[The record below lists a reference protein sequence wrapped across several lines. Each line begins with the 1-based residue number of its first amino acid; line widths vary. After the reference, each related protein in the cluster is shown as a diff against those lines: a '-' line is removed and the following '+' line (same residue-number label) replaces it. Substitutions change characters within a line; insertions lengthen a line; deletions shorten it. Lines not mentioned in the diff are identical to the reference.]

1 MDSFAGNEPREFI
14 PFYLGIDANGQ
25 PVQES
30 TENNGIENEPG
41 AANSQTAQETSS
53 TSVKEG
59 VLVSSQQ
66 TSSPLITCKLPPTSI
81 EIIEDSGSQSSST
94 QGNIEGTRVD
104 PLTTM
109 DPASQPPHS
118 PDYSPSLINM
128 LASDQSSSEE
138 SIQSYFTR
146 KVRCTEGD
154 ASNNGNLSKTLSPI
168 KESDSSPISITPAG
182 DLTQE
187 RKTAGPDNSTITFLE
202 PRPQTSDEP
211 EREQDRRAS
220 KRPRFGSASTLGT
233 HLFSEDPSQTLGQTS
248 CDPRMQDTEE
258 MDQDPFT
265 GQPITCS
272 NSEAG
277 LETDADSIHNPA
289 GSTIA
294 QALNVQTRRTLLE
307 AGDSDSA
314 FIPVGLPST
323 PKRTMLGPSSR
334 ALIKEIFTNAETFDF
349 PKGHATIA
357 FTEDQISAVVK
368 TVAEETVRTSCDM
381 MERLIQ
387 KASELNLGTR
397 ANRSFFPEGS
407 TAQGSL
413 RSGSL
418 TTGRFSETSGALR
431 SDDEF
436 SSIGY
441 SFEQAEHEKIN
452 APPKAGYAPSC
463 SYKDPRSNTDVC
475 GADSPSGQ
483 TLASLKAEALNDRS
497 KRTRNRKGRFSAN
510 SGAGGTRRT
519 VTRSC
524 KIMKEAYFRGMEW
537 TRTFVSGPVDP
548 RWNPYKLYCQE
559 CKANISIFGKGA
571 REILRHYATEKHLRK
586 DQRWR
591 YEYLYKMG
599 SF

>member
-1 MDSFAGNEPREFI
+1 
-14 PFYLGIDANGQ
+14 
-25 PVQES
+25 
-30 TENNGIENEPG
+30 
-41 AANSQTAQETSS
+41 
-53 TSVKEG
+53 
-59 VLVSSQQ
+59 
-66 TSSPLITCKLPPTSI
+66 
-81 EIIEDSGSQSSST
+81 
-94 QGNIEGTRVD
+94 
-104 PLTTM
+104 M

-154 ASNNGNLSKTLSPI
+154 ASKNGNLSKTLSPI

-187 RKTAGPDNSTITFLE
+187 RKTTGPDNSTITFLE

-220 KRPRFGSASTLGT
+220 KRPRFGSASTSGT

-314 FIPVGLPST
+314 FILVGLPST

-334 ALIKEIFTNAETFDF
+334 ALIKEFFTNAETFDF

-368 TVAEETVRTSCDM
+368 TVAEETVRTSCDV
-381 MERLIQ
+381 MERPIQ

-418 TTGRFSETSGALR
+418 TTGRLSETSGALR

-441 SFEQAEHEKIN
+441 FS
-452 APPKAGYAPSC
+452 S
-463 SYKDPRSNTDVC
+463 RLNTKK
-475 GADSPSGQ
+475 S
-483 TLASLKAEALNDRS
+483 THLLKLGMSRRVAI
-497 KRTRNRKGRFSAN
+497 RTPGPIR
-510 SGAGGTRRT
+510 
-519 VTRSC
+519 
-524 KIMKEAYFRGMEW
+524 M
-537 TRTFVSGPVDP
+537 FVVQIV
-548 RWNPYKLYCQE
+548 RVV
-559 CKANISIFGKGA
+559 
-571 REILRHYATEKHLRK
+571 RH
-586 DQRWR
+586 
-591 YEYLYKMG
+591 
-599 SF
+599 